1 MEEANFPVSVLMQ
14 CRALQNVWQSEVW
27 EPQAVLAEA
36 GEGEPR
42 LCHEEPGLRQW
53 IYPRMQLHLRV
64 ADADGYFLNVSTAEP
79 SVFVLWRMQ
88 DERAVP
94 AHLTASYSE
103 ASSWMDGGEQVDR
116 VPMPRAIFDWV
127 SEFVQRHYRPQPK
140 KKIRPQSFKSPKDRA
155 RI

>member
-1 MEEANFPVSVLMQ
+1 MENATFPVAVIMERRLLDN
-14 CRALQNVWQSEVW
+14 RWQSEVW
-27 EPQAVLAEA
+27 EPSAVLPEA

-42 LCHEEPGLRQW
+42 LWREEPRLRQW
-53 IYPRMQLHLRV
+53 IYPNMEIGLRV

-79 SVFVLWRMQ
+79 SVFVLWRME

-94 AHLTASYSE
+94 CHLTASYSE

-116 VPMPRAIFDWV
+116 VPMPRPIYDWI
-127 SEFVQRHYRPQPK
+127 SAFVQQHYRPQPK